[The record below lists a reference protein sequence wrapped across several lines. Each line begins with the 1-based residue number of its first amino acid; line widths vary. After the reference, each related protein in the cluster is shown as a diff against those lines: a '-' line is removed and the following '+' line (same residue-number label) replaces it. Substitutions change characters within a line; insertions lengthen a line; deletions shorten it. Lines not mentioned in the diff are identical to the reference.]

1 METTTAWCEA
11 RVRGPATQHACQ
23 SAHSKLGPV
32 MWQRW
37 LEGSAGSSGTTY
49 VDVRDV
55 ARAHVLAAEVPSAR
69 GRYILSHTHGAS
81 AAEIAKW
88 LQEAFPEWDL
98 PSGEEGGGKP
108 TCANSKAAKDLGLT
122 LTPLRETFL
131 DMARTLVQLGIA
143 TPKSR

>member
-1 METTTAWCEA
+1 MSVHFEWN
-11 RVRGPATQHACQ
+11 RVLPLFVGYLSDTPI
-23 SAHSKLGPV
+23 SIN
-32 MWQRW
+32 
-37 LEGSAGSSGTTY
+37 
-49 VDVRDV
+49 VR
-55 ARAHVLAAEVPSAR
+55 PSVVR
-69 GRYILSHTHGAS
+69 TGCV
-81 AAEIAKW
+81 